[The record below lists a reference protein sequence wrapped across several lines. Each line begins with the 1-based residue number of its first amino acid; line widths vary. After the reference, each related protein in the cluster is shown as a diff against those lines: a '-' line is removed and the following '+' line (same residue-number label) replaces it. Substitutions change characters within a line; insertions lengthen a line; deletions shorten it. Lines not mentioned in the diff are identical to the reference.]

1 MSVVFDPL
9 SNDHWNDPYAVYAQ
23 LRETAPVYRSPD
35 RNMYCLS
42 RYEDVELALRQA
54 GIFSSS
60 GMEAVLFNQQ
70 GRRPGLLDMLSIGR
84 FMLRARVN
92 PMRQRPPSLITE
104 DPPKHDEM
112 RAVVN
117 RGFTPRRIASLEPRM
132 REIVDGCMKRMREG
146 DRTDVIRDLAIPLPV
161 TVIAEML
168 GVDPE
173 RQLDFKRWSDALISA
188 SSGGTRD
195 GGLRAILDPMGELRG
210 YLRSIVRDRKANP
223 ADDLISVLVDRRHE
237 ETLNESEIFGFIA
250 LLLVAG
256 NETTTNLI
264 GNSTLALLSN
274 PEELAKVQAD
284 PSLIPGMLE
293 ETLRWDAPVQT
304 LFRQTMEDVELPG
317 GKIPAGAQVALLIG
331 SANRDPEVFED
342 PDVYKVSRSTRAH
355 LGFGFGVHFCLGAS
369 LARMEAR
376 VAMEALVPELPS
388 LSAAPSPLEYVD
400 SFIVRGPRRIELS
413 LKQQPM
419 Q

>member
-1 MSVVFDPL
+1 
-9 SNDHWNDPYAVYAQ
+9 
-23 LRETAPVYRSPD
+23 
-35 RNMYCLS
+35 
-42 RYEDVELALRQA
+42 
-54 GIFSSS
+54 
-60 GMEAVLFNQQ
+60 
-70 GRRPGLLDMLSIGR
+70 
-84 FMLRARVN
+84 
-92 PMRQRPPSLITE
+92 
-104 DPPKHDEM
+104 
-112 RAVVN
+112 
-117 RGFTPRRIASLEPRM
+117 
-132 REIVDGCMKRMREG
+132 
-146 DRTDVIRDLAIPLPV
+146 
-161 TVIAEML
+161 
-168 GVDPE
+168 
-173 RQLDFKRWSDALISA
+173 
-188 SSGGTRD
+188 
-195 GGLRAILDPMGELRG
+195 
-210 YLRSIVRDRKANP
+210 
-223 ADDLISVLVDRRHE
+223 
-237 ETLNESEIFGFIA
+237 
-250 LLLVAG
+250 
-256 NETTTNLI
+256 LI